1 MMETAKKT
9 SGLIDAVF
17 SWSFDDVINKNLYK
31 DKVKEIPDTFL
42 STYHYLSSFI
52 YPLLEETRADLYSN
66 MTGTLFSAPA
76 CEVLAL
82 KVSKDF
88 KFPKDFYYSIRLKP
102 TREGSG
108 GGSNKQV
115 YEPEVGDLI
124 AFSDVR
130 PKRIEDLNR
139 PKMSYL
145 IAVVQGRGDD
155 DHDHDDDDW
164 FPILSSKP
172 IMTFQKKEGGKGME
186 GDEVFVVYLTSLTT
200 NIRLWKSLN
209 MDLESPNLNMI
220 KTVWQM
226 NWNDDRNC
234 AFCTREETEGTI
246 LLNARA
252 AIHSF
257 GLDDSQEMAALSCV
271 KARQC
276 VHRNTVNLIWGPPG
290 TGKTNTAAS
299 LLYILFNMHCRTL
312 TCAPTN
318 NAVIG
323 VAKRLLELVTGR
335 LRYNSYGLGDIVV
348 FGNGER
354 MKIEDHEGLWDVFL
368 EYRVRGLAKCLS
380 PVVGWQAG
388 LVQMISLL
396 EEPEGSYQKYL
407 LFESIK
413 EKNEE
418 SSDEEQEP
426 ESSTGELNQDLK
438 KTRINKH
445 WKKFIIQ
452 SLKWKKKKRVKEES
466 PQKIN
471 GGKARIWTFEE
482 FVLNKYKSLAD
493 RLEFCMTTLYTHLPT
508 SYIPLEAVKNMV
520 RALEVF
526 QTLGA
531 LLKTVSETHGLRE
544 GLKGTEVSS
553 LSCSTLQTTK
563 SECVATLE
571 LLRCS
576 FWLPNFL
583 EKNQIRSFCLKNA
596 VLIFSTASSSS
607 KLLTEETPIEVVVID
622 EASQL
627 KECESTIPLQLP
639 GLRHAMLFGD
649 EKQLTAMVQSK
660 ICEKANFGRSL
671 FERLARLGQ
680 KKHLLNIQ
688 YRMHP
693 SICLFPNRKFYEEKI
708 MNGPNVTNLSYEKR
722 FLKGAMFGPYSFI
735 NISKGKEELD
745 HKFSFKNMAEA
756 SAVAEIIAMLY
767 RESLVSKQRARVG
780 CISPYKA
787 QVSAIQKQIGK
798 KYSTDAGCEFSV
810 NVRSVDGFQGGE
822 EDVIILSTVRSNGMG
837 IVGFL
842 SNLQRTNVALTR
854 ARYCLWVLGNG
865 VTLINSN
872 SVWRD
877 LVLDSKERGCYYDAC
892 NDKNLEKAIA
902 DASGELT
909 TKLSARIPSD
919 KPWEFSATRP
929 SDKPSMSSA
938 TSPSDKT
945 SMLSAIIPND
955 TPSKFSATSPS
966 DKPSMLSATALNDK
980 PTMISVTSPSDK
992 PSMISATT
1000 PNDKPTMFSVA
1011 SPSDKSS
1018 MLSATT
1024 PNDKPTKFPAGSPSD
1039 KFIHFSKTFWGG
1051 FSFKKVSVTS

>member
-9 SGLIDAVF
+9 SGLLDAVF

-82 KVSKDF
+82 KVSMDF

-108 GGSNKQV
+108 GGGSNKQV

-124 AFSDVR
+124 AFSD
-130 PKRIEDLNR
+130 PSKRKFKNG
-139 PKMSYL
+139 
-145 IAVVQGRGDD
+145 Q
-155 DHDHDDDDW
+155 
-164 FPILSSKP
+164 
-172 IMTFQKKEGGKGME
+172 
-186 GDEVFVVYLTSLTT
+186 
-200 NIRLWKSLN
+200 
-209 MDLESPNLNMI
+209 
-220 KTVWQM
+220 
-226 NWNDDRNC
+226 DDRNC
-234 AFCTREETEGTI
+234 AFCIQEETEGTI

-299 LLYILFNMHCRTL
+299 LLYILFKMHCRTL

-323 VAKRLLELVTGR
+323 VAKRLMELVTGR
-335 LRYNSYGLGDIVV
+335 LRYHSYGLGDIVV

-368 EYRVRGLAKCLS
+368 DYRVRGLTKCLS
-380 PVVGWQAG
+380 PVLGWQAG

-426 ESSTGELNQDLK
+426 GSSTGELNQDLK

-471 GGKARIWTFEE
+471 GGRKARIWTFEE
-482 FVLNKYKSLAD
+482 FVLNKYESLAD

-571 LLRCS
+571 LLRGS

-596 VLIFSTASSSS
+596 VLIFATASSSS
-607 KLLTEETPIEVVVID
+607 KLLTEETPIELVVID

-735 NISKGKEELD
+735 NISKGKEEFD

-756 SAVAEIIAMLY
+756 FAVAEIIAMLY

-798 KYSTDAGCEFSV
+798 KYSTDVGSEFSV

-909 TKLSARIPSD
+909 TKFSARI
-919 KPWEFSATRP
+919 P

-938 TSPSDKT
+938 TSSSDKT
-945 SMLSAIIPND
+945 SMLSAITPND
-955 TPSKFSATSPS
+955 TPSKFSATSP
-966 DKPSMLSATALNDK
+966 NDE
-980 PTMISVTSPSDK
+980 PTMFSVTSPSDE

-1000 PNDKPTMFSVA
+1000 PNDKPTMFSVTN
-1011 SPSDKSS
+1011 PSDKPS
-1018 MLSATT
+1018 MLSAAT

-1039 KFIHFSKTFWGG
+1039 KFVHFSKTFWGG
-1051 FSFKKVSVTS
+1051 FSFKNVILAVSIFTCLAFLSVVSFPFFSCMFNLFHVP

>member
-9 SGLIDAVF
+9 NGLIDTVF

-42 STYHYLSSFI
+42 STYHYLNSFI

-66 MTGTLFSAPA
+66 MTDSLFNAPA
-76 CEVLAL
+76 CEVLGL

-88 KFPKDFYYSIRLKP
+88 KLPKDFYYTIRLKT
-102 TREGSG
+102 TREGG
-108 GGSNKQV
+108 GGSKQV

-139 PKMSYL
+139 PKTSYL

-155 DHDHDDDDW
+155 DDDDYDDW

-172 IMTFQKKEGGKGME
+172 ITFQKKDGGKGME
-186 GDEVFVVYLTSLTT
+186 GDKLFVVYLTSLTT

-209 MDLESPNLNMI
+209 MDLESPNLKMI
-220 KTVWQM
+220 KTVWGID
-226 NWNDDRNC
+226 WNDDRNC
-234 AFCTREETEGTI
+234 AFCTQEETEGTI

-257 GLDDSQEMAALSCV
+257 GLDDSQETTVLSCV

-276 VHRNTVNLIWGPPG
+276 VHRNTVKLIWGPPG
-290 TGKTNTAAS
+290 TGKTRTAAS
-299 LLYILFNMHCRTL
+299 LLYALFNMHCRTL

-323 VAKRLLELVTGR
+323 VAKQLMELVTGS
-335 LRYNSYGLGDIVV
+335 LHYHSYGLGDIVV

-354 MKIEDHEGLWDVFL
+354 MKIEDHEDLWDVFL
-368 EYRVRGLAKCLS
+368 DYRVRGLARCLS
-380 PVVGWQAG
+380 PVVGWQVG

-396 EEPEGSYQKYL
+396 EEPEGSYHKYL

-426 ESSTGELNQDLK
+426 GSSAGELNKDLK
-438 KTRINKH
+438 INKH

-452 SLKWKKKKRVKEES
+452 SLKWKKKKKMKEES
-466 PQKIN
+466 PQPCHS
-471 GGKARIWTFEE
+471 GKTRIWTFEE

-508 SYIPLEAVKNMV
+508 SYIPLEVAKNMV

-526 QTLGA
+526 RTLGA
-531 LLKTVSETHGLRE
+531 LLKTVSTETKHIDALRA
-544 GLKGTEVSS
+544 
-553 LSCSTLQTTK
+553 TK
-563 SECVATLE
+563 SECVATLQ
-571 LLRCS
+571 LLQGS
-576 FWLPNFL
+576 FWLPNFF

-607 KLLTEETPIEVVVID
+607 KVYTEETPIEVVVID
-622 EASQL
+622 EAAQL

-671 FERLARLGQ
+671 FERLAKLGK

-722 FLKGAMFGPYSFI
+722 FLKGTMFGPYSFI

-745 HKFSFKNMAEA
+745 HKYSFKNMAEA

-767 RESLVSKQRARVG
+767 REFLVSKQRARVG

-798 KYSTDAGCEFSV
+798 KYSSDVGSEFSV

-822 EDVIILSTVRSNGMG
+822 VDVIILSTVRSNGMG
-837 IVGFL
+837 MVGFL

-854 ARYCLWVLGNG
+854 ARQ
-865 VTLINSN
+865 
-872 SVWRD
+872 
-877 LVLDSKERGCYYDAC
+877 
-892 NDKNLEKAIA
+892 
-902 DASGELT
+902 
-909 TKLSARIPSD
+909 
-919 KPWEFSATRP
+919 
-929 SDKPSMSSA
+929 
-938 TSPSDKT
+938 
-945 SMLSAIIPND
+945 
-955 TPSKFSATSPS
+955 
-966 DKPSMLSATALNDK
+966 
-980 PTMISVTSPSDK
+980 
-992 PSMISATT
+992 
-1000 PNDKPTMFSVA
+1000 
-1011 SPSDKSS
+1011 
-1018 MLSATT
+1018 
-1024 PNDKPTKFPAGSPSD
+1024 
-1039 KFIHFSKTFWGG
+1039 
-1051 FSFKKVSVTS
+1051 